1 MLLIGLTSVF
11 DRCVYFWWNWINN
24 LFQMKMVVCVHC
36 FGVVGCG
43 VFFVA
48 FNGSFHLFIYMYVS
62 QLQIATTKERAH
74 ARARTHTHTQCMYR
88 CTRGKMHARA
98 DSLAPCD
105 FCLKAAR
112 KILVKTKTKNNKHF
126 LVFEYCYY
134 TMEYDTTLLSTWENS
149 FGSTKQNDD

>member
-1 MLLIGLTSVF
+1 MKLNKQSLSNENGGL
-11 DRCVYFWWNWINN
+11 CALFWGSWLWS
-24 LFQMKMVVCVHC
+24 
-36 FGVVGCG
+36 
-43 VFFVA
+43 FFVA

-105 FCLKAAR
+105 LCLKAAR

-126 LVFEYCYY
+126 LVFEYNGIR
-134 TMEYDTTLLSTWENS
+134 YDFIVHMGKFIW
-149 FGSTKQNDD
+149 QH